1 MPRSRRIVIPNGAL
15 HVVNRGNDRRCVFPQ
30 DIDYASFLALLR
42 EGRERF
48 AVKIYGYN
56 LIHNHFH
63 LLLGAADRVALSGY
77 MHFVE
82 RSHACDLR
90 ASARSIGG
98 GHVFQR
104 QFWSAVIEGDGY
116 FLNALRYVEANDR
129 RASLVK
135 RAEDWPWGS
144 LWERQT
150 GGSDLLCPL
159 PIHLPESWTTIV
171 NVPQQSADLEASR
184 TPRQRGRPSRNVDLR
199 KPKK

>member
-1 MPRSRRIVIPNGAL
+1 MPRSRRIVVPNCAL

-42 EGRERF
+42 EGRERH

-56 LIHNHFH
+56 LVHTHFH
-63 LLLGAADRVALSGY
+63 LILGAADRAALSAY

-104 QFWSAVIEGDGY
+104 RFWSAVIEGDGY
-116 FLNALRYVEANDR
+116 FLNAFRYVEANAL

-150 GGSDLLCPL
+150 GERDLLCPL
-159 PIHLPESWTTIV
+159 PIRLPESWTTIV
-171 NVPQQSADLEASR
+171 NVPQEPADLQAIR
-184 TPRQRGRPSRNVDLR
+184 TPRKRGRPSRNVDFR
-199 KPKK
+199 KPTK